1 MQPKNRNPK
10 PRLIMLLVLITAF
23 NFATITPVK
32 AASDSLEICGQGVL
46 TPLCFSREQLEK
58 WSSTNAYTARS
69 TPIPAKAGG

>member
-1 MQPKNRNPK
+1 
-10 PRLIMLLVLITAF
+10 MLLVLITAF

-32 AASDSLEICGQGVL
+32 AASDSLEISRQGVL

-69 TPIPAKAGG
+69 TPIPAKLAGRAGS